1 MNKTKKIIFTTI
13 ALFAGV
19 IALSG
24 CDTTTNGE
32 TSNSLTN
39 NTSISSNT
47 TTTNINSSNTDTK
60 ELTEKEFLEML
71 NYDNNYNCYSS
82 IHTMYINDIS
92 EDNIMSITNIKK
104 NGDWIYV
111 HSSSFQSGKIYDYY
125 VYEYIDNDKKEVIQ
139 FYYDKDNDSIIKTQ
153 TAAID
158 TSISVDTN
166 NLREQIFNKLEY
178 NENEKIYTATGVEFS
193 TSGVIGESTYTIN
206 TICDYEY
213 KIYDNK
219 ITYQKTISHKTESQD
234 NKTITISEIG
244 YAEED
249 LIIPNCITDYF
260 KN

>member
-71 NYDNNYNCYSS
+71 NYNNYNCYSC
-82 IHTMYINDIS
+82 IQTTYINDIS
-92 EDNIMSITNIKK
+92 EDNMMYIANIKK
-104 NGDWIYV
+104 NGDWVYI
-111 HSSSFQSGKIYDYY
+111 HSSSFQSGKIYDNY

-219 ITYQKTISHKTESQD
+219 ITYQKAISHNTESQD

>member
-1 MNKTKKIIFTTI
+1 MNKTKKIIITVI

-24 CDTTTNGE
+24 CDTNTNGE

-39 NTSISSNT
+39 NTSMPSNT

-60 ELTEKEFLEML
+60 ELTKEEFLEML
-71 NYDNNYNCYSS
+71 NYDNNYNCYSC
-82 IHTMYINDIS
+82 IQTTYINDIS
-92 EDNIMSITNIKK
+92 EDNMMYITNIKK
-104 NGDWIYV
+104 NGDWVYI
-111 HSSSFQSGKIYDYY
+111 HSSSFQSGKIDDNYLYQ
-125 VYEYIDNDKKEVIQ
+125 YIDYDKKEAIQ

-153 TAAID
+153 TVAID

-166 NLREQIFNKLEY
+166 NLREQIFNKLAY
-178 NENEKIYTATGVEFS
+178 NENEKLYTATGVEFS
-193 TSGVIGESTYTIN
+193 TSVVIGESTYIIN
-206 TICDYEY
+206 TKCDYEY

-219 ITYQKTISHKTESQD
+219 ITYQKTISHNTESQD